1 MLQKIFGKKIG
12 QDSGG
17 LLHRKDTL
25 VAQIDFLL
33 DTLEISKF
41 DILYMEKLK
50 MPLTSEESVYF
61 LQQIDRI
68 ESSKRILLWMRNNI
82 QSNSSFWKRLLRW

>member
-25 VAQIDFLL
+25 VTQIDFLL
-33 DTLEISKF
+33 DTLEINKF